1 MIKLSVHI
9 MTYNCA
15 KYIEQSLTSVLQQKT
30 TFPFDIIVSD
40 DVSSDSTYEIISS
53 FAKNYDVI
61 KPYRNRQNL
70 GVLKNF
76 KKTLDYCQGEYV
88 FDLAGDDWLSDP
100 YALQTLVDE
109 LDQNPSYSFVD
120 SGFDVFHCRTG
131 KITSFFNKKIVTGT
145 KDNYKEFQKIY
156 GNYLMGCCF
165 RKKMLISLVDFDR
178 YIEYGIDYEDY
189 PILTDLVLNS
199 DFGFIPKVLSVY
211 RKHRLSHSN
220 NTESFLKTKLF
231 FADKYGFSKQEIQ
244 KIYNAHYNHQLHN
257 AGLIGDKKLGR
268 KHYKPFSQPILR
280 NLVYFLSS
288 QSYLARKFFNLFRKI

>member
-15 KYIEQSLTSVLQQKT
+15 KYVEQSLTSVLQQKT
-30 TFPFDIIVSD
+30 TFPFEVIVSD
-40 DVSSDSTYEIISS
+40 DVSSDSTYEIVSS

-61 KPYRNRQNL
+61 KPYRNKQNL

-120 SGFDVFHCRTG
+120 SGFDVFHDRTG
-131 KITSFFNKKIVTGT
+131 KITSFFNKEIVTGT
-145 KDNYKEFQKIY
+145 KDDYKEFQKIY

-165 RKKMLISLVDFDR
+165 RKKMLLDLVDFDT
-178 YIEYGIDYEDY
+178 YIENGINYEDY
-189 PILTDLVLNS
+189 PILTDLVLSS
-199 DFGFIPKVLSVY
+199 DYGFIPKVLSVY

-231 FADKYGFSKQEIQ
+231 FADKYDFSEQDIQ
-244 KIYNAHYNHQLHN
+244 KIHKAHHNHQLHN
-257 AGLIGDKKLGR
+257 ASLISDKKSGR
-268 KHYKPFSQPILR
+268 KHYKPLQQPILR
-280 NLVYFLSS
+280 NFVYFLSS
-288 QSYLARKFFNLFRKI
+288 QSHLARKFFNLFRKI

>member
-1 MIKLSVHI
+1 MKLSVHI

-15 KYIEQSLTSVLQQKT
+15 KYVEQSITSVLQQKM
-30 TFPFDIIVSD
+30 TFPFEVIVSD
-40 DVSSDSTYEIISS
+40 DVSSDNTYEIISS
-53 FAKNYDVI
+53 FANKHDII
-61 KPYRNRQNL
+61 KPYRNKQNL

-120 SGFDVFHCRTG
+120 SGFDVFYDRTG
-131 KITSFFNKKIVTGT
+131 KITSFFNKKTVTGT

-156 GNYLMGCCF
+156 GNFLMGCCF
-165 RKKMLISLVDFDR
+165 RKKMLVNLVDFDR
-178 YIEYGIDYEDY
+178 YVEYGIDYEDY

-199 DFGFIPKVLSVY
+199 DFGFIPRVLSVY

-231 FADKYGFSKQEIQ
+231 FADKYGFSIQEIQ
-244 KIYNAHYNHQLHN
+244 KIHNAHHNHQLHI
-257 AGLIGDKKLGR
+257 AGLIGDKKSGR
-268 KHYKPFSQPILR
+268 NHYKPFQQPVLR
-280 NLVYFLSS
+280 NFMYFLSS
-288 QSYLARKFFNLFRKI
+288 QSCLARKFFNLFRKI

>member
-1 MIKLSVHI
+1 MKLSVHM
-9 MTYNCA
+9 MTFNCE
-15 KYIEQSLTSVLQQKT
+15 KYIEQSLKSVLRQKT
-30 TFPFDIIVSD
+30 TFPFEVIISD
-40 DVSSDSTYEIISS
+40 DASTDKTYQIITDIAGKHD
-53 FAKNYDVI
+53 FI
-61 KPYRNRQNL
+61 KPRQNKVNL
-70 GVLKNF
+70 GILKNF
-76 KKTLDYCQGEYV
+76 VATLQRCKGEYV

-120 SGFDVFHCRTG
+120 SGFDVFHERTG
-131 KITSFFNKKIVTGT
+131 KAKPFFNKKIVTGT

-156 GNYLMGCCF
+156 GNFLMGCCF
-165 RKKMLISLVDFDR
+165 RKKMLINLVDFDR

-244 KIYNAHYNHQLHN
+244 KIYNAHHNHQLHN
-257 AGLIGDKKLGR
+257 AGLISDKKSGR
-268 KHYKPFSQPILR
+268 KHYKPFRQPVLR
-280 NLVYFLSS
+280 SFVYFLSS
-288 QSYLARKFFNLFRKI
+288 QSHLARKFFNLFRKI